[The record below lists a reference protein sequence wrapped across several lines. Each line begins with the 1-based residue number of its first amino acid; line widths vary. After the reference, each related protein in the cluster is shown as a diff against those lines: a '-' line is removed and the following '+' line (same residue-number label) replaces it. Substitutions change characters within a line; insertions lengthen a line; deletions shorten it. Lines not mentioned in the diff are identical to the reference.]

1 MDKYHEGVYLMK
13 LRSLLFTVGLAII
26 LVVAISF
33 GSYYFM
39 NLELQ
44 NIAVESAKATE
55 PLKDVINSVRESY
68 LLVNIMTGA
77 LIGIIILISTLIIA
91 AIIIKP
97 MKKLADSAGEI
108 SVGQL
113 AIKAHNKGFTGV
125 VGNSI
130 NRVVGNLK
138 TILCEI
144 NKISEQNKSLADTLS
159 KSVEQTDR
167 ASSEIATAITDVAS
181 NTGEQSRNLMKAK
194 DSTGIMT
201 KNSTEIARKAK
212 ETQDIAKNMISVIQD
227 SGTVFNNLT
236 GKLKDTAEVS
246 IGIADKVQ
254 NLYNEADKIKNIV
267 TTVTEISERTNLL
280 ALNAAIEAARAGEHG
295 KGFAVVS
302 DEVRKL
308 AEQSARSSEEIR
320 QLIQGII
327 ESINEITNKTQ
338 NEVTR
343 INEDIAFADKSKGVF
358 EEVAK
363 TTQNTYDSVQHIF
376 ELAEQSTI
384 LANKVNVL
392 MDEVSASAEET
403 VAFTEEVSASAEEQS
418 AAMQE
423 TAELIRNM
431 KDIAN
436 DIDGKLYEFISK
448 IKITEKQEAVVQE
461 GFKALHVISQ
471 QIRSNNMRIDSVSP
485 YLKEQQGKNKQFE
498 LIGLFNDRGR
508 LASATEL
515 SLISDNDY
523 SYRPYYKETIKGVEF
538 KSEPYI
544 SAFSYNYCITVAIPL
559 KDSGERVI
567 GVIMADICIEE

>member
-1 MDKYHEGVYLMK
+1 MK
-13 LRSLLFTVGLAII
+13 FKTLIATVGLSIL
-26 LVVAISF
+26 LVVAVSF

-39 NLELQ
+39 NQELQ
-44 NIAVESAKATE
+44 RIALESAKSAE
-55 PLKDVINSVRESY
+55 PLKEAVNSFRESY
-68 LLVNIMTGA
+68 LLVTFVIGA
-77 LIGIIILISTLIIA
+77 LIAIIILISTLIITGR
-91 AIIIKP
+91 IIKP

-108 SVGQL
+108 SEGQL
-113 AIKAHNKGFTGV
+113 AIKAYSKGFTGV

-130 NRVVGNLK
+130 NMVVKNLK

-159 KSVEQTDR
+159 KSVEQTDI

-181 NTGEQSRNLMKAK
+181 NTGEQSKNLVKAK

-212 ETQDIAKNMISVIQD
+212 ETQDIARNMISVIQD
-227 SGTVFNNLT
+227 SGKVFNNLT
-236 GKLKDTAEVS
+236 GKLKNTAEVS
-246 IGIADKVQ
+246 MGIADKVQ

-308 AEQSARSSEEIR
+308 AEQSARASQEIR
-320 QLIQGII
+320 HLIQGII

-338 NEVTR
+338 QETAR
-343 INEDIAFADKSKGVF
+343 INEDIAFADKSKGIF

-376 ELAEQSTI
+376 ELAEQSTA
-384 LANKVNVL
+384 LVEKVNVL
-392 MDEVSASAEET
+392 MDDVSTSAEET
-403 VAFTEEVSASAEEQS
+403 VAFTEEVSASAQEQS

-436 DIDGKLYEFISK
+436 SIDGKLYEFISK
-448 IKITEKQEAVVQE
+448 IKITAKQEIMVQE
-461 GFKALHVISQ
+461 GFTALNVIAKEIKSK
-471 QIRSNNMRIDSVSP
+471 SMSMDSVSP
-485 YLKEQQGKNKQFE
+485 YLKQQQEKNKQFE
-498 LIGLFNDRGR
+498 LIGLFNDKGR
-508 LASATEL
+508 LTSSTEL

-523 SYRPYYKETIKGVEF
+523 SYRPYYKETVKGVEF

-559 KDSGERVI
+559 RDAKERVI
-567 GVIMADICIEE
+567 GVVMADICIEE

>member
-1 MDKYHEGVYLMK
+1 MK
-13 LRSLLFTVGLAII
+13 FKTLIATVGLSIL
-26 LVVAISF
+26 LVVAVSF

-39 NLELQ
+39 NQELQ
-44 NIAVESAKATE
+44 RIALESAKSAE
-55 PLKDVINSVRESY
+55 PLKEAVNSFRESY
-68 LLVNIMTGA
+68 LLVTCVIGA
-77 LIGIIILISTLIIA
+77 LIAIIILISTLIITGR
-91 AIIIKP
+91 IIKP

-108 SVGQL
+108 SEGQL
-113 AIKAHNKGFTGV
+113 AIKAYSKGFTGV

-130 NRVVGNLK
+130 NMVVKNLK

-159 KSVEQTDR
+159 KSVEQTDI

-181 NTGEQSRNLMKAK
+181 NTGEQSKNLVKAK

-212 ETQDIAKNMISVIQD
+212 ETQDIARNMISVIQD
-227 SGTVFNNLT
+227 SGKVFNNLT
-236 GKLKDTAEVS
+236 GKLKNTAEVS

-308 AEQSARSSEEIR
+308 AEQSARASQEIR
-320 QLIQGII
+320 HLIQGII

-338 NEVTR
+338 QETAR
-343 INEDIAFADKSKGVF
+343 INEDIAFADKSKGIF

-376 ELAEQSTI
+376 ELAEQSTA
-384 LANKVNVL
+384 LVEKVNVL
-392 MDEVSASAEET
+392 MDDVSTSAEET
-403 VAFTEEVSASAEEQS
+403 VAFTEEVSASAQEQS

-436 DIDGKLYEFISK
+436 SIDGKLYEFISK
-448 IKITEKQEAVVQE
+448 IKITAKQEIMVQE
-461 GFKALHVISQ
+461 GFTALNVIAKEIKSK
-471 QIRSNNMRIDSVSP
+471 SMSMDSVSP
-485 YLKEQQGKNKQFE
+485 YLKQQQEKNKQFE
-498 LIGLFNDRGR
+498 LIGLFNDKGR
-508 LASATEL
+508 LTSSTEL

-523 SYRPYYKETIKGVEF
+523 SYRPYYKETVKGVEF

-559 KDSGERVI
+559 RDAKERVI
-567 GVIMADICIEE
+567 GVVMADICIEE